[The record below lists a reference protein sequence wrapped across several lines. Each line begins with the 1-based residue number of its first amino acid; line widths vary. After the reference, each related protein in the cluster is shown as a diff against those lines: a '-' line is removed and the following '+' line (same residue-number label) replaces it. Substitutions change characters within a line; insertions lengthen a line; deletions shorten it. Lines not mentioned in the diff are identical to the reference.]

1 MKNPHSG
8 QASPSTRRRLCPQR
22 GQRNRGGP
30 DMAMMMPL
38 ARKGSNIQNVGRAEY
53 APSRPSGESFHR
65 GQMGET
71 ESGRSKPSPTFC
83 EAALRQ
89 GAGHAAKR
97 RFEALLRA
105 IEHSAS
111 AGSADPAAAILAVPH
126 HNRYD
131 PPPRS
136 RACRASRAS
145 PRQRKASTTRRRVHP
160 AGCVTSAVVLPLA
173 LAVNDVLR

>member
-1 MKNPHSG
+1 MF
-8 QASPSTRRRLCPQR
+8 AV
-22 GQRNRGGP
+22 P
-30 DMAMMMPL
+30 DPREFLRQM
-38 ARKGSNIQNVGRAEY
+38 IQIGWLSLPVVGLTALFT
-53 APSRPSGESFHR
+53 G
-65 GQMGET
+65 
-71 ESGRSKPSPTFC
+71 
-83 EAALRQ
+83 AALALQMYSGGERFA
-89 GAGHAAKR
+89 AGDVMPAVVAIGMARELGPVLGGLMVAAR
-97 RFEALLRA
+97 VASSIAAEIGTMRVTEQIDALVTL
-105 IEHSAS
+105 
-111 AGSADPAAAILAVPH
+111 SADPVRHLVTPRIWAAILAVPH